1 MEEMSTSQPSRA
13 SLRESLRQNE
23 LRRSRRRRGVL
34 IVTGVVVLLLAALL
48 VLAAIAASKAFAVRD
63 ALTPA
68 VPIASG
74 IPAKVAAGDADGAA
88 ADASSLKGLAER
100 AAAQTNDM
108 DWRIAEW
115 IPIVGQN
122 LTAVRVAAESVDEVA
137 DFAVDSLP
145 KLDLAAFRPVNGAID
160 LAAIRGLE
168 KVVSDGA
175 VTFAGVSTRVENVD
189 PTFLLPQVTD
199 ALTTLDDA
207 VSGVDDTLGTLS
219 PILKVLP
226 AALGEGTPRTYLLMF
241 QGNSELRASGG
252 NPAALA
258 LVTATEGR
266 IELTT
271 QATSVQFANARPES
285 ISPLDAET
293 ENLYSDI
300 IGRWIPNMTATPDFP
315 TTVDIMRA
323 WWADEGLP
331 PFDDVIATDPVALSY
346 ILRATGPIPLAT
358 GETLTSDNAVSLL
371 LNEVYFKYGEYG
383 PGVVDASAQDLFFA
397 SAAAQIFSTL
407 TSGVENPLAL
417 FDALAQASDES
428 RMKIWSSNPDIEA
441 MMAGTRLAGTLP
453 ASNDDRTIAGV
464 YFNDTTGA
472 KTDYY
477 ADASVVAS
485 TDQCTASGAPT
496 FHQTITFANNITP
509 EQADALP
516 YFITGPHFEPG
527 YIATDVVVYAPV
539 GASITS
545 WNVAGAESFTL
556 MSEGTHLG
564 RSVVR
569 ISVVTP
575 PQTAATITVDMAGA
589 EGTTGADYGP
599 YDVWTTPMVR
609 ETPVTLEAPGCG

>member
-1 MEEMSTSQPSRA
+1 MV
-13 SLRESLRQNE
+13 
-23 LRRSRRRRGVL
+23 GVL
-34 IVTGVVVLLLAALL
+34 VLLIAAMVTLSA
-48 VLAAIAASKAFAVRD
+48 VAASKALSARD
-63 ALTPA
+63 SLTPA

-74 IPAKVAAGDADGAA
+74 IPAKVAAGDTEGAA
-88 ADASSLKGLAER
+88 ADAAALKELAARAVSQTEGL
-100 AAAQTNDM
+100 

-115 IPIVGQN
+115 IPVVGQN
-122 LTAVRVAAESVDEVA
+122 LAAVRAAADSVDEVA
-137 DFAVDSLP
+137 DFSVDSLP
-145 KLDLAAFRPVNGAID
+145 NLDLAAFRPVNGAID
-160 LAAIRGLE
+160 LQAVRGLE
-168 KVVSDGA
+168 AVVSGGA
-175 VTFAGVSTRVENVD
+175 ATFAGITARID
-189 PTFLLPQVTD
+189 ATDRTFLLPQVAD

-207 VSGVDDTLGTLS
+207 VSGVDETLGTLS

-226 AALGEGTPRTYLLMF
+226 AALGEGTPRTYLLVF

-252 NPAALA
+252 NPAAIA
-258 LVTATEGR
+258 LVTATDGR
-266 IELTT
+266 IELST
-271 QATSVQFANARPES
+271 QATSTQFANARPES
-285 ISPLDAET
+285 IAPLDAET

-300 IGRWIPNMTATPDFP
+300 VGRWVPNMTITPDFP

-358 GETLTSDNAVSLL
+358 GETLTSENAVSLL
-371 LNEVYFKYGEYG
+371 LNEVYFNYGEVV
-383 PGVVDASAQDLFFA
+383 PGQGADGTAQDLFFA

-407 TSGVENPLAL
+407 TAGVENPLAL
-417 FDALAQASDES
+417 FDALRQASDES

-441 MMAGTRLAGTLP
+441 MLSGTRLAGTLP
-453 ASNDDRTIAGV
+453 ATNDDRTIAGV
-464 YFNDTTGA
+464 FFNDTTGA

-516 YFITGPHFEPG
+516 YFITGPHFQPG

-575 PQTAATITVDMAGA
+575 PQTAATITVDMTGA
-589 EGTTGADYGP
+589 DGTTGADYGP

>member
-1 MEEMSTSQPSRA
+1 MVWIIV
-13 SLRESLRQNE
+13 
-23 LRRSRRRRGVL
+23 GVL
-34 IVTGVVVLLLAALL
+34 VLL
-48 VLAAIAASKAFAVRD
+48 IATVVTLSAVTASKALSVRD

-74 IPAKVAAGDADGAA
+74 MPAKVAAGDAEGAA
-88 ADASSLKGLAER
+88 SD
-100 AAAQTNDM
+100 AAALKDLASRAVSQTEGL

-115 IPIVGQN
+115 IPVVGQN
-122 LTAVRVAAESVDEVA
+122 LAAVRAAAESVDEVA
-137 DFAVDSLP
+137 DFSVDSLP

-160 LAAIRGLE
+160 LQAIRGLE
-168 KVVSDGA
+168 TVVSGGA
-175 VTFAGVSTRVENVD
+175 ETFAAITARID
-189 PTFLLPQVTD
+189 AADRMFLLPQVED
-199 ALTTLDDA
+199 ALMTLDDA
-207 VSGVDDTLGTLS
+207 VSGVDETLGTLS

-258 LVTATEGR
+258 LVTATDGR

-285 ISPLDAET
+285 IAPLDAET
-293 ENLYSDI
+293 ANLYSDI

-331 PFDDVIATDPVALSY
+331 PFDDVISTDPVALSY
-346 ILRATGPIPLAT
+346 MLKATGPIPLAT
-358 GETLTSDNAVSLL
+358 GETLTSENAVSLL
-371 LNEVYFKYGEYG
+371 LNEVYFNYGEI
-383 PGVVDASAQDLFFA
+383 VDGEIVNAEAQDLFFA

-407 TSGVENPLAL
+407 TAGVDNPVAL

-441 MMAGTRLAGTLP
+441 MVAGSRLAGTLP
-453 ASNDDRTIAGV
+453 TANDDRTVAGV

-485 TDQCTASGAPT
+485 TDQCTASGPPT

-516 YFITGPHFEPG
+516 YFITGPHYPPG
-527 YIATDVVVYAPV
+527 YIATDVVVYTPV
-539 GASITS
+539 GATITS
-545 WNVAGAESFTL
+545 WKVEGAESFTL
-556 MSEGTHLG
+556 MSKGTHLG
-564 RSVVR
+564 RSAVR

-575 PQTAATITVDMAGA
+575 PQTAATITVDMSGA
-589 EGTTGADYGP
+589 EGTTGADYGR

-609 ETPVTLEAPGCG
+609 ETPVTLETPGCG